1 MRNRNNSINIYK
13 LVGLLIFTIL
23 MSSINAYITAFVY
36 TFFIYY
42 ATKSNINS
50 IKSIIIAFT
59 IFFLN
64 PGIVKINTLIQF
76 LRWILLITS
85 LCIIIKNK
93 NLYRKQNHIFIII
106 GFIWVIY
113 NMCTS
118 FFNSADILTSTLK
131 IISFSMSF
139 FIIVSSIDTKEYD
152 WMLWT
157 LGYYTTLIL
166 LSIPLLFSPIGKLRN
181 GEFFQGIWNH
191 PNGFAVM
198 LSILCILSMYMLS
211 SKRYNRYRMII
222 IFNLIISV
230 LMLIKTESR
239 TGIISFLVVS
249 IVFFI
254 LDIKEKIFRGI
265 KIKGILI
272 FLALTIILT
281 IILVLY
287 KDFISDYLNN
297 MIYKGAEGDLLY
309 SSKEILDTLWE
320 DIKRKPIFGNG
331 FGVNS
336 EINES
341 IGVFKMSSPVEKRN
355 IILAIL
361 SESGIIG
368 FTIFSIVIFSMTHI
382 LSRKKFLREIDSL
395 LVVLLM
401 VNMSEMM
408 FFSAN
413 GIGIFIYF
421 ILGIYKSEICNS
433 NIIEKE
439 IQEFEESVIYN

>member
-1 MRNRNNSINIYK
+1 M
-13 LVGLLIFTIL
+13 
-23 MSSINAYITAFVY
+23 M
-36 TFFIYY
+36 
-42 ATKSNINS
+42 
-50 IKSIIIAFT
+50 
-59 IFFLN
+59 
-64 PGIVKINTLIQF
+64 
-76 LRWILLITS
+76 
-85 LCIIIKNK
+85 
-93 NLYRKQNHIFIII
+93 

-113 NMCTS
+113 NIGTS
-118 FFNSADILTSTLK
+118 VLNSADILTSTLK

-152 WMLWT
+152 WILWT

-181 GEFFQGIWNH
+181 GKFFQGIWNH

-198 LSILCILSMYMLS
+198 LSILAILSIYMLS
-211 SKRYNRYRMII
+211 SKRYNRYRTII

-230 LMLIKTESR
+230 LMLIMTESR

-249 IVFFI
+249 IVFLI
-254 LDIKEKIFRGI
+254 LNIKEKIFRGI
-265 KIKGILI
+265 EIKGILI
-272 FLALTIILT
+272 FLALSIIST

-297 MIYKGAEGDLLY
+297 MIYKGEEGDLLY
-309 SSKEILDTLWE
+309 SSKEILDKLWE
-320 DIKRKPIFGNG
+320 DIKRRPILGNG

-336 EINES
+336 EINGP
-341 IGVFKMSSPVEKRN
+341 IGGFKMSSPVEKRN

-361 SESGIIG
+361 SESGIVG
-368 FTIFSIVIFSMTHI
+368 FIIFSIVILSMTHI
-382 LSRKKFLREIDSL
+382 LSRKKFSSKIDSL
-395 LVVLLM
+395 LIVLLM

-421 ILGIYKSEICNS
+421 ILGIYKSEIYNS

-439 IQEFEESVIYN
+439 TQEFEESIIYN

>member
-1 MRNRNNSINIYK
+1 
-13 LVGLLIFTIL
+13 
-23 MSSINAYITAFVY
+23 
-36 TFFIYY
+36 
-42 ATKSNINS
+42 
-50 IKSIIIAFT
+50 
-59 IFFLN
+59 
-64 PGIVKINTLIQF
+64 
-76 LRWILLITS
+76 
-85 LCIIIKNK
+85 
-93 NLYRKQNHIFIII
+93 
-106 GFIWVIY
+106 
-113 NMCTS
+113 MCTS

-287 KDFISDYLNN
+287 KDFISDYINN

-368 FTIFSIVIFSMTHI
+368 FTIFSIVILSMTHI
-382 LSRKKFLREIDSL
+382 LSRKKLLREIDSL

-439 IQEFEESVIYN
+439 IQELEESVIYN